1 MAAGGRRSVRADPG
15 VGRRD
20 LRGASLEQIAALNE
34 RLHLRVRHRALLH
47 PEAAVGVDVF
57 AAVCAHEIDRRLD
70 ALSHCVRVFLTEA
83 MEVSRPLT
91 SRTVVLR

>member
-1 MAAGGRRSVRADPG
+1 
-15 VGRRD
+15 
-20 LRGASLEQIAALNE
+20 
-34 RLHLRVRHRALLH
+34 
-47 PEAAVGVDVF
+47 VDVF